1 MKTREMNIKCAFV
14 TALKAGKTIK
24 QRGQKLLNKKKR
36 KNINSFF
43 HSLSHQP
50 KWIKLEIA
58 CYSELCKPFE
68 VIKQVMNKNSDEKK
82 KNKERNIKLCTTK
95 ISPRAQT
102 SKNIVYCA

>member
-1 MKTREMNIKCAFV
+1 MFSRKVCNSVDKHTNSPGSPSRIMKTREMNIKCAFV
-14 TALKAGKTIK
+14 TVLKAGKTIK

-43 HSLSHQP
+43 HSLSRQP

-68 VIKQVMNKNSDEKK
+68 VIKQVMNKNSDETKK
-82 KNKERNIKLCTTK
+82 
-95 ISPRAQT
+95 
-102 SKNIVYCA
+102 